1 MRLSYRLPALL
12 LVLLLGFS
20 TTKAQNGP
28 SPEIRSLIDSL
39 MGALNDA
46 NHEALGL
53 FIAQRVHPDYVAEV
67 GNEVLEK
74 MLREA
79 RAAARGAGDLGVGRT
94 QTGLQLMIRGG
105 VQDVTV
111 SMAIP
116 FEAPNLITELG
127 VDIDSGEVAEAVAP
141 GVPASLEEATY
152 MRVQAVESLWSPG
165 PGRQEHFLE
174 HHVATDLRGPD
185 LIATLDLI
193 RTVGAAAGAIAVDPF
208 EGGSFMELRGPRSL
222 RIEIHL
228 AGISP
233 FLITDLKAEEIE
245 SERLSPPPAYSWGAL
260 ESQLEEAVADGFSGS
275 VLAMRDGDTVVHRG
289 FGVANGAGD
298 PVTIDTQF
306 DIGSMPIDFTRAAV
320 LLLVQRGLLDLDAS
334 IATYLPG
341 VPSDKEGMLVSHLMT
356 GESGLPNYHH
366 ISSDD
371 DADLTYIDRDEAIRR
386 ILSQQLLFAPGTGD
400 AHSHSA
406 WTLLAAMVELQAN
419 TPYLDFLERHF
430 FEPAEMKATGLYG
443 PSERFSASNQAEG
456 FGWSQPADPNIPLNW
471 GPTSWLVMGG
481 GGMVS
486 TPSDLY
492 RWHNFIRREG
502 PLTAGSKAMLPSAGV
517 FMGDSDRGFLTVA
530 AFSDDSIIIASTNRF
545 ERSGETAHQVM
556 RGLAQLGR

>member
-12 LVLLLGFS
+12 LVLLLGIS
-20 TTKAQNGP
+20 TTRAQNGP

-67 GNEVLEK
+67 GNEVLEE

-94 QTGLQLMIRGG
+94 QNGLEVMIRGG

-127 VDIDSGEVAEAVAP
+127 VNIDSGEIADAVDP
-141 GVPASLEEATY
+141 GVPASLQEATSV
-152 MRVQAVESLWSPG
+152 RVQAVESLWSPG

-174 HHVATDLRGPD
+174 HHVAPELRGPD

-208 EGGSFMELRGPRSL
+208 EGGVLMELRGPRSL
-222 RIEIHL
+222 RIEINL
-228 AGISP
+228 GDASP
-233 FLITDLKAEEIE
+233 FLITALQAEEIE
-245 SERLSPPPAYSWGAL
+245 SERQAPPPAYTWDSL
-260 ESQLEEAVADGFSGS
+260 ESQLEEAADNGFSGS
-275 VLAMRDGDTVVHRG
+275 VLAMRDGAMVVHRG

-298 PVTIDTQF
+298 PITRDTQF

-320 LLLVQRGLLDLDAS
+320 LLLVQRGQLDLDAS
-334 IATYLPG
+334 ISTYLPG
-341 VPSDKEGMLVSHLMT
+341 VPSDKEGILVSHLVN
-356 GESGLPNYHH
+356 GSSGLPNYHH
-366 ISSDD
+366 VSTDD
-371 DADLTYIDRDEAIRR
+371 DADLTYIDRDEAVRR
-386 ILSQQLLFAPGTGD
+386 ILSQQLLFAPGTGE

-406 WTLLAAMVELQAN
+406 WTLLAAMVELVSN
-419 TPYLDFLERHF
+419 TPYLDLLERHF
-430 FEPAEMKATGLYG
+430 FEPAEMASTGPYG
-443 PSERFSASNQAEG
+443 PSEGFSASQQAEG
-456 FGWSQPADPNIPLNW
+456 FGWSQPANPNIPLNW

-492 RWHNFIRREG
+492 RWHNFVRRDG

-517 FMGDSDRGFLTVA
+517 FMGDSDRGFLTLA

-545 ERSGETAHQVM
+545 ERSGDTAHQVM